1 MCSCSSRLDHHR
13 LLSTLYQPHTEPGS
27 VWPRLKLQFLQLTRS
42 KGPRGLHVQF
52 RCRRGSSAV
61 CLPVRTLTERL
72 QGPVRTGH
80 VSLHSRKLPCDKAI
94 LLTAHQSLV
103 PRNILELC
111 CRAVSLASN
120 LFYFFL
126 MPETRGKSAVEIKQ
140 MFFSG
145 TTNINIMI
153 SLL

>member
-1 MCSCSSRLDHHR
+1 MFLCTLANFLVTKLFSS
-13 LLSTLYQPHTEPGS
+13 
-27 VWPRLKLQFLQLTRS
+27 
-42 KGPRGLHVQF
+42 
-52 RCRRGSSAV
+52 
-61 CLPVRTLTERL
+61 
-72 QGPVRTGH
+72 
-80 VSLHSRKLPCDKAI
+80 
-94 LLTAHQSLV
+94 LLTSLSSPV
-103 PRNILELC
+103 TYWSFA
-111 CRAVSLASN
+111 AVSLASN